1 MKKKMALTLVT
12 AVVIFGLLYLTNE
25 LLTRVFEWWTIP
37 ILCIGWLIGIMGLML
52 VFDMTTESDDTKGE
66 EDRRKGRWND

>member
-12 AVVIFGLLYLTNE
+12 AIVIFGLLYLTNE
-25 LLTRVFEWWTIP
+25 LLTRVIEWWTIP

>member
-1 MKKKMALTLVT
+1 MKKKMILILVSM
-12 AVVIFGLLYLTNE
+12 VVFFGLLYLTNE

-52 VFDMTTESDDTKGE
+52 IFDMTTESDETKGE
-66 EDRRKGRWND
+66 EDKRKGKWHD

>member
-1 MKKKMALTLVT
+1 MKKKMILILVSI
-12 AVVIFGLLYLTNE
+12 VVFFGLLYLTNE

-52 VFDMTTESDDTKGE
+52 IFDMTTESDETKGE
-66 EDRRKGRWND
+66 EDKRKGKWHD